1 MNHTVFSFNN
11 GEVSPYLRHRIDFDK
26 TDSSAETMRNFIPN
40 VYGGVTKRPGL
51 THVAS
56 LINCTFNSR
65 ALPFIG
71 SDGSKYILHFT
82 PGLLTVYNSA
92 GEYRAQFGWMTG
104 YTFPSTETFDDSL
117 RLIQIVQLNDIAY
130 LTHPGIYPQQ
140 LSRFSDFNWTLKF
153 VDFSRAPTLDEN
165 IDETRR
171 LTVASNPVAATWGSS
186 VSYAV
191 GAKAFTSAEWVCVT
205 AHTSTNADKPGEG
218 ANWTT
223 YWRRNFYRAG
233 EPVTILGANLSE
245 VGWTETF
252 EDYAVGDVVTT
263 GGQIIVATTAYEILV
278 RRYVTVTYTAHPSFT
293 GQSLDFALYFNSY
306 NAPVVRSFNSAGA
319 AQFSYRIPILS
330 LYVNLGGTGA
340 NGSLPAGTVKLVTLP
355 ALTRKIDIR
364 WRRIGDTTAT
374 APTQYEAI
382 EVRVPE
388 QVITVISDAA
398 GVASPIFE
406 YPDSEQSNSWGNV
419 TPGGWVE
426 SVPQLN
432 KGTRNNVLWS
442 YMGLTSRPLTWR
454 CRVAVTSVT
463 DSTPPMTGSD
473 PSSNTNWKHVDMW
486 YWRAISKSYA
496 LGDLVMVSGTI
507 AGQNGAV
514 FECILAHTVNSG
526 NAVTTCPAAGVVN
539 GTAFTLGA
547 TAGTYWSLL
556 QTIPADPVF
565 DGFLKI
571 ENWTRTVPYGVG
583 RRIMYNGANIYY
595 ATATHF
601 PTQSNR
607 PGQPNAPWSL
617 QAPVGYQSN
626 FIGDGVCPGL
636 TYKIT
641 PKRET
646 GDFQIQLEA
655 TSANNG
661 LSSPPIAVE
670 GDWFIFTYGTWSGV
684 FYIES
689 SDNNGVTWQVIRSFE
704 SRADRNVSDGG
715 SSSTPVLLRLRW
727 SHYASGSSNPRAV
740 LIPSDDGITGY
751 ALMDTYVNGTTMT
764 GIAKTPMISGAT
776 TAWAE
781 GAFTPNNGFPR
792 AIGFHE
798 SRIVYAGTASKPVS
812 LWISQTDDLTNFQ
825 TGANDD
831 QGMFATLAL
840 SYASPINW
848 VGSQRRLIVGTKFA
862 EWQIGSESQDTPL
875 TPSNFVARQYS
886 SYGTGSIAPVA
897 GGDAFIFAEKNGAR
911 LRDFVFDNN
920 TQGYAGSDVC
930 RMAEHLFSVNGVSN
944 MAWQQNREPGLWVCR
959 RDGILL
965 HMIYAKNEKVMAWSR
980 HDSFNGVN
988 QALILDVVV
997 FSGTGSDDE
1006 VFFVVRRNVAGT
1018 ITTRLERFALNWQA
1032 TMESGGGT
1040 FVDGSE
1046 GVIVSAELKSLPID
1060 AQARDGSSTLGYR
1073 KRIHRA
1079 RISLI
1084 KSKGG
1089 FLWNTSV
1096 TSKQV
1101 ICSTTAITGWVSVV
1115 PDGGSLD
1122 DLQLNIEH
1130 STNGAFILRCAVID
1144 YQTNER

>member
-51 THVAS
+51 THVAG

-82 PGLLTVYNSA
+82 PGLLTVYNSV

-104 YTFPSTETFDDSL
+104 YFFPFTESFDDSL
-117 RLIQIVQLNDIAY
+117 RLIQIIQLNDIAY
-130 LTHPGIYPQQ
+130 LVHPGIYPQQ
-140 LSRFSDFNWTLKF
+140 LTRFSDFNWTLKF

-171 LTVASNPVAATWGSS
+171 LTVAGNPIETPWALSL
-186 VSYAV
+186 SYAV
-191 GAKAFTSAEWVCVT
+191 GAKVFNSSAWVCHT
-205 AHTSTNADKPGEG
+205 AHNAVANTQPGVGSE
-218 ANWTT
+218 WTK
-223 YWRRNFYRAG
+223 YWRRNYYRAG
-233 EPVTILGANLSE
+233 EPVTITGINLGE
-245 VGWTETF
+245 VGWAETF

-263 GGQIIVATTAYEILV
+263 GGQIIVNDTATYLEV
-278 RRYVTVTYTAHPSFT
+278 RRGVTVTFTNSTGVTSPTADYRT
-293 GQSLDFALYFNSY
+293 YYNSDGSVNVGAY
-306 NAPVVRSFNSAGA
+306 NSINSGNRVGIV
-319 AQFSYRIPILS
+319 SR
-330 LYVNLGGTGA
+330 YVNFTA
-340 NGSLPAGTVKLVTLP
+340 MTNGQTRTIVLPAI
-355 ALTRKIDIR
+355 TRKMDIR
-364 WRRIGDTTAT
+364 WRKAGDLEAT
-374 APTQYEAI
+374 APLQIEAI
-382 EVRVPE
+382 TVNVPE
-388 QVITVISDAA
+388 QTIKLVCASG
-398 GVASPIFE
+398 GVPYPLFD
-406 YPDSEQSNSWGNV
+406 YPDSEQSNDWGNV
-419 TPGGWVE
+419 TPGGWVD

-442 YMGLTSRPLTWR
+442 YMGYTSRPLTWR
-454 CRVAVTSVT
+454 CQVAVTAFT
-463 DSTPPMTGSD
+463 DSTPPMTGSN
-473 PSSNTNWKHVDMW
+473 PSSNANWKHVDMW
-486 YWRAISKSYA
+486 YWRQISKSYVI
-496 LGDLVMVSGTI
+496 GDLVMGSGTI
-507 AGQNGAV
+507 LGQNGAV
-514 FECILAHTVNSG
+514 YICISAHTVSSSND
-526 NAVTTCPAAGVVN
+526 VTTCPAAGVVN
-539 GTAFTLGA
+539 GIVYALGA
-547 TAGTYWSLL
+547 TAGTFWSIL

-595 ATATHF
+595 ATVTHF
-601 PTQSNR
+601 PTQANK

-617 QAPVGYQSN
+617 QAPAGYQSN

-641 PKRET
+641 PKRDG

-655 TSANNG
+655 IFANNNV
-661 LSSPPIAVE
+661 SSAPIAVQ

-689 SDNNGVTWQVIRSFE
+689 SDNNGLTYEVIRSFE

-715 SSSTPVLLRLRW
+715 STSTPVLLRLRW
-727 SHYASGSSNPRAV
+727 SHYSDGSSNPRAV
-740 LIPSDDGITGY
+740 IIPSDDGITGY
-751 ALMDTYVNGTTMT
+751 ALMDTYVNATTMT
-764 GIAKTPMISGAT
+764 GIAKTPMISGST
-776 TAWAE
+776 TSWAE

-798 SRIVYAGTASKPVS
+798 SRIVYAGTTSKPVS
-812 LWISQTDDLTNFQ
+812 LWISQTDDFTNFE

-831 QGMFATLAL
+831 KGMFATLAL

-848 VGSQRRLIVGTKFA
+848 VCSQRRLLVGTKFV
-862 EWQIGSESQDTPL
+862 EWQVGSESQDAPL
-875 TPSNFVARQYS
+875 IPSNFVARQYS
-886 SYGTGSIAPVA
+886 SYGTGSIVPVA

-911 LRDFVFDNN
+911 LRDLIFDNN
-920 TQGYAGSDVC
+920 TQGYAGQDVC
-930 RMAEHLFSVNGVSN
+930 RMAEHLFGANGVSN

-965 HMIYAKNEKVMAWSR
+965 HMIYSKNEKVMAWSR
-980 HDSFNGVN
+980 HDSFNGAN

-997 FSGTGSDDE
+997 FNGAGSDDE
-1006 VFFVVRRNVAGT
+1006 VFFVVRRNVGGT
-1018 ITTRLERFALNWQA
+1018 ITTRLERFAANWQA

-1040 FVDGSE
+1040 FVDGTE
-1046 GVIVSAELKSLPID
+1046 GVVVSAELKSLPVD
-1060 AQARDGSSTLGYR
+1060 AQTSDGSSTLGYR
-1073 KRIHRA
+1073 KRIHKA
-1079 RISLI
+1079 SVSLI

-1089 FLWNTSV
+1089 FLWNSNIAN
-1096 TSKQV
+1096 KQ
-1101 ICSTTAITGWVSVV
+1101 AITGTTATTGWVDVV

-1122 DLQLNIEH
+1122 DLQFNIEH
-1130 STNGAFILRCAVID
+1130 STNGAFILRCAVIR